1 MCDRGVEKMCL
12 YLQSTVV
19 PTFVRLIRVI
29 GQDRH
34 EPLVGLVVPRAPF
47 HSLENHTVVVS
58 GAESFRGGGHLG
70 KRGLR
75 GLLRRCEG

>member
-34 EPLVGLVVPRAPF
+34 EPLVGFVVPRSHAI
-47 HSLENHTVVVS
+47 VS